1 MIRPIASQRGLVR
14 RAASPGAEA
23 RYEGTRKG
31 AWEGAAEMSN
41 DVYEGNRPKYEGH
54 ATLEM
59 HGMAPIPESERY
71 GRLHRV
77 FTVWFTPNL
86 VPAGFF
92 IGTLAISFAGV
103 GFSLGVAAIV
113 IGTLLGGL
121 LVAVLGTWG
130 PKTGLGQIPVGRF
143 SFGKSIALPGVLQ
156 WLSTIAWDAINAIF
170 GAEAINIL
178 IHVPFWVGLLIVLVM
193 QGVLGLFGYEVMHLF
208 QKWMSVILGAM
219 FVAITVKVAS
229 VGNWHTA
236 AALHGGNLVGGFI
249 LMITLSASFVISW
262 GAYAS
267 DYSRYMKP
275 DSSRA
280 GIFFLSL
287 AGVSLSSIW
296 VEILGVAAAAAV
308 AQSTSGGINT
318 LMGGGALGAM
328 AMIAIWIGTVS
339 VNAMNDYSGSLA
351 LQAAGARVKRPY
363 VAVVVTA
370 LAFALTLWLH
380 TGNLTSKF
388 EEVLLFVTYWVPP
401 FAAIEIVHWWRN
413 RGRVDPASVMDYRAL
428 PLGWEALVAELVGFG
443 AAVPFM
449 NTTLFVG
456 PATSSWLHGGDI
468 AFYVGFVVGGLV
480 YFVIR
485 LLETGSARDVGSRL
499 MRAVSPGAR
508 SASAEPVP
516 VAAPS
521 EG

>member
-1 MIRPIASQRGLVR
+1 MSTEI
-14 RAASPGAEA
+14 
-23 RYEGTRKG
+23 YEGR
-31 AWEGAAEMSN
+31 
-41 DVYEGNRPKYEGH
+41 RPRYEGH

-59 HGMAPIPESERY
+59 HGMAPIPEDERY

-92 IGTLAISFAGV
+92 IGTLATASFVGV
-103 GFSLGVAAIV
+103 GFSLGVTAIV

-130 PKTGLGQIPVGRF
+130 PRTGLGQIPEGRF
-143 SFGKSIALPGVLQ
+143 AFGKSVALPGVLQ

-178 IHVPFWVGLLIVLVM
+178 LHVPFWVGLFIVLVM
-193 QGVLGLFGYEVMHLF
+193 QGVLGLFGYEVMHTF
-208 QKWMSVILGAM
+208 QKWMSVVLGAM
-219 FVAITVKVAS
+219 FVVVTVKVAS
-229 VGNWHTA
+229 VGNWHA
-236 AALHGGNLVGGFI
+236 AATSHGGSLAGGFI
-249 LMITLSASFVISW
+249 LMMTLSASFVISW

-296 VEILGVAAAAAV
+296 VEILGLAAASV
-308 AQSTSGGINT
+308 VVQSTSGGIDQ
-318 LMGGGALGAM
+318 LMGGGVLGGM
-328 AMIAIWIGTVS
+328 AMVAIWIGTVS

-370 LAFALTLWLH
+370 LAFGLTLWLH

-401 FAAIEIVHWWRN
+401 FAAVQIVHWWRN
-413 RGRVDPASVMDYRAL
+413 RGRVDARQIMDFGRLAS
-428 PLGWEALVAELVGFG
+428 GWEALVALLVGFG

-449 NTTLFVG
+449 DTTLFVG
-456 PATSSWLHGGDI
+456 PASSGWLHGGDI

-480 YFVIR
+480 YFLIR
-485 LLETGSARDVGSRL
+485 YVVTGSARDSGTAPAPGRRL
-499 MRAVSPGAR
+499 AAALPSD
-508 SASAEPVP
+508 EPVP
-516 VAAPS
+516 VAVPS
-521 EG
+521 EP

>member
-1 MIRPIASQRGLVR
+1 VPTEI
-14 RAASPGAEA
+14 
-23 RYEGTRKG
+23 
-31 AWEGAAEMSN
+31 
-41 DVYEGNRPKYEGH
+41 YEGNRPRYEGH

-59 HGMAPIPESERY
+59 HGMAPIPEAERY

-92 IGTLAISFAGV
+92 IGTLATASFVGV
-103 GFSLGVAAIV
+103 GFSLGVTAIV
-113 IGTLLGGL
+113 VGTLIGGL

-130 PKTGLGQIPVGRF
+130 PRTGLGQLPVGRL
-143 SFGKSIALPGVLQ
+143 SFGKSIALPGTLQ

-170 GAEAINIL
+170 GAEAIHIL

-193 QGVLGLFGYEVMHLF
+193 QGILGLFGYEVMHLF
-208 QKWMSVILGAM
+208 QKWMSIVLGAM
-219 FVAITVKVAS
+219 FVAVTVKVAS
-229 VGNWHTA
+229 VGDWHTA
-236 AALHGGNLVGGFI
+236 ATAHGGNLAGGFI
-249 LMITLSASFVISW
+249 LMVTLSASFVISW

-296 VEILGVAAAAAV
+296 VEILGLAAASAV
-308 AQSTSGGINT
+308 AQSTSGGIDH
-318 LMGGGALGAM
+318 LMGGGVLGGM
-328 AMIAIWIGTVS
+328 AMVAIWIGTVS

-351 LQAAGARVKRPY
+351 LQAAGARIRRPY

-401 FAAIEIVHWWRN
+401 FAAIQIVHWWRH
-413 RGRVDPASVMDYRAL
+413 RGRVDPAGVLDYSAL
-428 PLGWEALVAELVGFG
+428 PAGWDALVAELVGFG

-449 NTTLFVG
+449 DTTLFVG
-456 PATSSWLHGGDI
+456 PASSSWLHGGDI

-485 LLETGSARDVGSRL
+485 LVETGSVRETGTVREAGTVLVGGTEGRTGAAPG
-499 MRAVSPGAR
+499 RATGDGELAAMPR
-508 SASAEPVP
+508 AEE
-516 VAAPS
+516 VAAATPADP
-521 EG
+521 